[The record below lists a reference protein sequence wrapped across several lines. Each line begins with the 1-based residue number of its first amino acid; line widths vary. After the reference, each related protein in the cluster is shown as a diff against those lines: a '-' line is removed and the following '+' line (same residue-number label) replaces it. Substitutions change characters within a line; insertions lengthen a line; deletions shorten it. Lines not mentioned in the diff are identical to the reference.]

1 MLQKPQPVLVAD
13 RFPRLLTALL
23 DLLAD
28 LRDEEWQRRVH
39 GDWSVKDLAAHLL
52 GDELNILSGQRDGY
66 REQVGPLDTWNR
78 LVEFINHRN
87 AQWVEAMRRLSPRV
101 IQELLLASGNQAN
114 AFFQSLDMH
123 ATGGPVDWAG
133 PDPAPVW
140 LDVAREFTERWH
152 HQQHIRQAV
161 RKPGAMEPY
170 FLAPVLATFAF
181 ALPRTVQELSAPD
194 GTALTLIITGEA
206 GGVWTVVRES
216 DRWELYSGSAGAVQA
231 QIEMPQEIAWQVF
244 TRGISKETA
253 RQYAALSGDMILA
266 EKVLTATA
274 IIV

>member
-13 RFPRLLTALL
+13 LFPMLLTVLL

-28 LRDEEWQRRVH
+28 LTDEEWQRRVH
-39 GDWSVKDLAAHLL
+39 GDWTVKDLAAHLL
-52 GDELNILSGQRDGY
+52 GDELNILSGKRDGY

-78 LVEFINHRN
+78 LVEFINRRN

-101 IQELLLASGNQAN
+101 IQELLLISGTQAN

-133 PDPAPVW
+133 PGPAPVW

-161 RKPGAMEPY
+161 GKPGAIEPI
-170 FLAPVLATFAF
+170 FLAPVLATFVF
-181 ALPRTVQELSAPD
+181 ALPRAVQDVSAPD
-194 GTALTLIITGEA
+194 GTALRLMITGEA
-206 GGVWTVVRES
+206 GGVWTVSRES
-216 DRWELYSGSAGAVQA
+216 GRWELYAGSGGDVQA
-231 QIEMPQEIAWQVF
+231 WVEMPQEIAWQVF

-253 RQYAALSGDMILA
+253 RQHAVLSGDMTLA
-266 EKVLTATA
+266 ERVLTASA

>member
-28 LRDEEWQRRVH
+28 LRDEEWQQRVH

-52 GDELNILSGQRDGY
+52 GDELNILSGKRDGY

-101 IQELLLASGNQAN
+101 IQELLLISGNQAN

-161 RKPGAMEPY
+161 NKPGAMEPY
-170 FLAPVLATFAF
+170 FLAPVLATFVF

-194 GTALTLIITGEA
+194 GTALRLIITGEA
-206 GGVWTVVRES
+206 GGVWTVLRES
-216 DRWELYSGSAGAVQA
+216 SRWELYSGSAGAVQA
-231 QIEMPQEIAWQVF
+231 LVEMPQEIAWQVF

-253 RQYAALSGDMILA
+253 RQYAALSGDMTLA
-266 EKVLTATA
+266 EEVLTATA